1 MNPTPSTTRKRL
13 LTFAVAGML
22 GFAAGCST
30 RAVVIDP
37 RTDVVRL
44 GPGVRGP
51 VYVFVD
57 GKWTLTRK
65 VTLPEGWFAG
75 PGPSSETKP

>member
-1 MNPTPSTTRKRL
+1 MLKHLQKFVVVGT
-13 LTFAVAGML
+13 L
-22 GFAAGCST
+22 GFAAGCGT

-37 RTDVVRL
+37 RADVVRL

-57 GKWTLTRK
+57 GQWTLTRK
-65 VTLPEGWFAG
+65 ITLPEGWFAG
-75 PGPSSETKP
+75 PGPQPETKP

>member
-1 MNPTPSTTRKRL
+1 
-13 LTFAVAGML
+13 VAGC
-22 GFAAGCST
+22 GT
-30 RAVVIDP
+30 RAVIIDP
-37 RTDVVRL
+37 RADVVRL

-57 GKWTLTRK
+57 GRWTLTRK

-75 PGPSSETKP
+75 PGPQQETKP